1 MGGRRGVRLIDTDEV
16 MEYIDMALNT
26 NDIAVTNTQLSTFH
40 LREFC
45 ATVLTAFFLDENAR
59 KEIEKIYDDSRMFK
73 DVNIKSLDNMDETV
87 FTYVDTLK
95 TMLSARLKMDAIN
108 WVKAAYADCEMQEI
122 TRLFD

>member
-1 MGGRRGVRLIDTDEV
+1 
-16 MEYIDMALNT
+16 MALNT

-73 DVNIKSLDNMDETV
+73 GMNVKSLDNMDETV
-87 FTYVDTLK
+87 FTYVDTLR

-122 TRLFD
+122 TWLFDDEEEQDE